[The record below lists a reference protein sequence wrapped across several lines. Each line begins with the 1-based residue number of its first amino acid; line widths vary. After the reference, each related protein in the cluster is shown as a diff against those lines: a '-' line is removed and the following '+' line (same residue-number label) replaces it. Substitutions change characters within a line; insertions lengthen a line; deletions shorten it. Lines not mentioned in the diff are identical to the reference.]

1 MYELGLVS
9 ISFRK
14 ESPESLIEAVKAAG
28 LSCIEWG
35 SDVHA
40 PWNDEE
46 KLQTIVRLQKE
57 SGIRCSSYGTYFRLG
72 KDDPAEFPGYI
83 RAAKLL
89 GTDILRLWC
98 GTKGFK
104 AYTEEELEALY
115 ADCRK
120 VAAMAEAEG
129 VTLCMECHNGT
140 VTDRKEGALALMK
153 AVDSP
158 AFGMYWQPNQFRTVE
173 ENLAY
178 ARLLAPWTRHL
189 HVFNWECPDGGPVKK
204 YPLAQALEAWKAY
217 LAQIPGDRALLL
229 EFMPDDLLET
239 LPREAAAL
247 KSIAE

>member
-1 MYELGLVS
+1 MYQLGLVS
-9 ISFRK
+9 ISFRQ
-14 ESPESLIEAVKAAG
+14 ETPETLIKAVKAAG

-46 KLQTIVRLQKE
+46 KLQDIVRLQKE
-57 SGIRCSSYGTYFRLG
+57 SGICCSSYGTYFRLG
-72 KDDPAEFPGYI
+72 KDDPMEFPGYI

-98 GTKGFK
+98 GTKGSK
-104 AYTEEELEALY
+104 EYTKEEREALY

-140 VTDRKEGALALMK
+140 VTDWKEGALTLMQ

-158 AFGMYWQPNQFRTVE
+158 AFRMYWQPNQLRTVE

-178 ARLLAPWTRHL
+178 AKLLAPWTKHI
-189 HVFNWECPDGGPVKK
+189 HVFNWNCPNGDPVEK
-204 YPLAQALEAWKAY
+204 YPLAQAEETWKAY

-229 EFMPDDLLET
+229 EFMPDNRLET
-239 LPREAAAL
+239 LAAEAAAL
-247 KSIAE
+247 KEIAQ

>member
-1 MYELGLVS
+1 MYQLGLVS
-9 ISFRK
+9 ISFRQ
-14 ESPESLIEAVKAAG
+14 ETPETLIKAVKAAG

-40 PWNDEE
+40 PWNEEE
-46 KLQTIVRLQKE
+46 KLQNIVRLQKE
-57 SGIRCSSYGTYFRLG
+57 SGICCSSYGTYFRLG

-89 GTDILRLWC
+89 GTDVLRLWC
-98 GTKGFK
+98 GVKGFK
-104 AYTEEELEALY
+104 EYTPEELEALY

-140 VTDRKEGALALMK
+140 VTDWKEGALTLMQ

-158 AFGMYWQPNQFRTVE
+158 AFQMYWQPNQLRTVE

-178 ARLLAPWTRHL
+178 VSLLAPWTKHI
-189 HVFNWECPDGGPVKK
+189 HVFNWNCPNGGPVEK
-204 YPLAQALEAWKAY
+204 YPLAQAEETWKEY

-229 EFMPDDLLET
+229 EFMPDDRLKT
-239 LPREAAAL
+239 LAAEAVAL
-247 KSIAE
+247 KAIAQ

>member
-1 MYELGLVS
+1 MYQLGLVS

-14 ESPESLIEAVKAAG
+14 ETPETLVEAVKAAG

-46 KLQTIVRLQKE
+46 KLQTIVRLQQE

-98 GTKGFK
+98 GTKGSK
-104 AYTEEELEALY
+104 EYTPEELEVLY

-120 VAAMAEAEG
+120 VAAMAEEAG

-140 VTDRKEGALALMK
+140 VTDWKEGALALMQ

-158 AFGMYWQPNQFRTVE
+158 AFGMYWQPNQLRTVE

-178 ARLLAPWTRHL
+178 ASLLAPWTKHI
-189 HVFNWECPDGGPVKK
+189 HVFNWKNIDGKTEK
-204 YPLAQALEAWKAY
+204 YPLAQAVDTWKAY
-217 LAQIPGDRALLL
+217 LARIPGDRALLL
-229 EFMPDDLLET
+229 EFMPDNRLET
-239 LPREAAAL
+239 LAAEAAAL
-247 KSIAE
+247 KEIAQ

>member
-1 MYELGLVS
+1 MYQLGLVS

-14 ESPESLIEAVKAAG
+14 ESPKTLIEAVKAAG

-46 KLQTIVRLQKE
+46 KLKDIAVMQEE

-72 KDDPAEFPGYI
+72 KDDPAEFAGYI
-83 RAAKLL
+83 RGAKIL

-98 GTKGFK
+98 GTKG
-104 AYTEEELEALY
+104 YRDYSQEELEALY

-120 VAAMAEAEG
+120 VAAMAESAG

-140 VTDRKEGALALMK
+140 VTDWKEGALALMN

-158 AFGMYWQPNQFRTVE
+158 AFRMYWQPNQHRSME

-178 ARLLAPWTRHL
+178 AKLLAPWTRHL
-189 HVFNWECPDGGPVKK
+189 HVFNWDCPNGGPVQKS
-204 YPLAQALEAWKAY
+204 PLCQAVETWKAY
-217 LAQIPGDRALLL
+217 LAQFPGDRTLLL
-229 EFMPDDLLET
+229 EFMPDDRLET
-239 LPREAAAL
+239 LAAETAAL
-247 KSIAE
+247 KEIAQ